1 MTVSL
6 AKPLGLEFVENA
18 AAWQK
23 KTKKNNMGLFTKG
36 SYRIDIERGL
46 V

>member
-23 KTKKNNMGLFTKG
+23 KNEKKHGFVYK
-36 SYRIDIERGL
+36 ERVHTEL
-46 V
+46 I

>member
-23 KTKKNNMGLFTKG
+23 KTKKKATWVCLQRVHTEL
-36 SYRIDIERGL
+36 I
-46 V
+46 

>member
-23 KTKKNNMGLFTKG
+23 KTKKKQHGFVYKG
-36 SYRIDIERGL
+36 FIQN
-46 V
+46 